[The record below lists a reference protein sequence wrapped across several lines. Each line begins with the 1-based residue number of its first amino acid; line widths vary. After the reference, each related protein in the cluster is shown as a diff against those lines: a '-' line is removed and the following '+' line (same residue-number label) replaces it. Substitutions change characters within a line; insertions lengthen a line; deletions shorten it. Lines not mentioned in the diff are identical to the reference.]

1 VNNNFLSGY
10 IINGFRCRDV
20 VKYTK
25 KNGESYKGYITS
37 LDPKRNTC
45 NITTF
50 NGMQLHRY
58 GIKRLLLID
67 RPKNVIWN

>member
-25 KNGESYKGYITS
+25 KNGESYIGYITS

-50 NGMQLHRY
+50 SGIQLRRY
-58 GIKRLLLID
+58 GIKRLILINH
-67 RPKNVIWN
+67 PKSLMWS